1 MHPRQASVLAL
12 ATEVA
17 DRTAGKKKRSED
29 KEALSTQSG
38 PAVLW
43 KYTDPEGGVFF
54 LEVKRT
60 TGVRSPFNGKVLPGG
75 QKPERFTPSQVGKE
89 LKEDKAEAQA
99 KNASADDEAARWK
112 A

>member
-17 DRTAGKKKRSED
+17 DRTAGKT
-29 KEALSTQSG
+29 KEALSSAPGSG

-43 KYTDPEGGVFF
+43 KYEDEEGGVFF

-60 TGVRSPFNGKVLPGG
+60 TGVRSPFSGKVLSGP
-75 QKPERFTPSQVGKE
+75 QKPQRFTPSQVGKE
-89 LKEDKAEAQA
+89 LKEDKEQA
-99 KNASADDEAARWK
+99 KNASEDEAARWK

>member
-1 MHPRQASVLAL
+1 MHPRQASVLAQ

-17 DRTAGKKKRSED
+17 DRTAGKKRSET
-29 KEALSTQSG
+29 KEALSNAPSG

-43 KYTDPEGGVFF
+43 KYTDPDGGVFF

-60 TGVRSPFNGKVLPGG
+60 TGIRSPFSGKVLPGG

-89 LKEDKAEAQA
+89 LKEDRAERSV
-99 KNASADDEAARWK
+99 NASEAERWK